1 MAYDVPTISF
11 DPYLLGIQATLQL
24 LQELGLIPDLD
35 PLDYIIGL
43 FDGKPKEADTLAA
56 AQRLQTS
63 PWWPLRALGTN
74 LMIWVTNGVPL
85 STGNAVYRA
94 QLSEWIRGTIDSL
107 EPIVYGRLDPG
118 TLDHAIWLSMTSQDG
133 ASAIVEL
140 NNTIAAQH
148 ALGPLPPVPAGPQ
161 PPPPVPSEVGWHVS
175 ADGDELADLGDTLV
189 FQNSQIYDQLVNIG
203 TELSRPGDSTCCA
216 NITLAIAA
224 ITGQLTI
231 IAAAVAQLTSNP
243 SAIDLTPIVAA
254 LDNLAADVKAVA
266 DGARVDLQP
275 LVDAADR
282 LNATLAQFE
291 KCVCDALN
299 GNTPAAADLERKWR
313 TLIQLNVSEGL
324 IDGETAQIITS

>member
-1 MAYDVPTISF
+1 MAFDVPVISL
-11 DPYLLGIQATLQL
+11 DPYLLGIQATLLL
-24 LQELGLIPDLD
+24 LQELGLIPDLN

-43 FDGKPKEADTLAA
+43 FDGKPKEEDTLAA
-56 AQRLQTS
+56 AERLQTS

-74 LMIWVTNGVPL
+74 LMIWVRNGVPL

-118 TLDHAIWLSMTSQDG
+118 TLDHAIWLSMTSQEG

-161 PPPPVPSEVGWHVS
+161 PPPPTPTEVGWHIS

-203 TELSRPGDSTCCA
+203 TELSRPGDSTCCT

-224 ITGQLTI
+224 ITGQLTLI
-231 IAAAVAQLTSNP
+231 VAAIAELTNNPAPPESTAVADALNLIAAELQNCLCRIAAAMDGPVTLPPVPTFAAP
-243 SAIDLTPIVAA
+243 TPTPTRVGLANAVLKQMIADG
-254 LDNLAADVKAVA
+254 LLAADI
-266 DGARVDLQP
+266 GQ
-275 LVDAADR
+275 LV
-282 LNATLAQFE
+282 
-291 KCVCDALN
+291 
-299 GNTPAAADLERKWR
+299 
-313 TLIQLNVSEGL
+313 
-324 IDGETAQIITS
+324 TS